1 MKKISIMQTGF
12 PLLLISFTFLAM
24 WILGAIS
31 LVLAPFVRNLVLPLE
46 TSRHIYLLL
55 IYLFSLFL
63 PAVGLLLFM
72 NKIRRSSSRWY
83 LGIPLFI
90 AVFLITFLRD
100 SMAMAPFYGI
110 SFIPAYDS
118 LHILDSQAGKTFIS
132 IFFSLSSLLFTLSV
146 PENKRKIMVTPFR
159 ISIFASAS
167 IIIYN
172 LVDFLSRSYISAN
185 QIFGILH
192 VLGIFFLGLSLVWV
206 AVNYDKE

>member
-1 MKKISIMQTGF
+1 MNKPSIKKPGF
-12 PLLLISFTFLAM
+12 HVFLISFVFLAM

-55 IYLFSLFL
+55 VYVFSLLL
-63 PAVGLLLFM
+63 PAVGLLFFM
-72 NKIRRSSSRWY
+72 NDIKGSSPRWY
-83 LGIPLFI
+83 LGIPLFV

-100 SMAMAPFYGI
+100 SMAMASFYGI

-118 LHILDSQAGKTFIS
+118 LHILDSQAGKAFIAT
-132 IFFSLSSLLFTLSV
+132 FFSLSSSLFTLSV

-159 ISIFASAS
+159 ISIFVSAS

-172 LVDFLSRSYISAN
+172 LVDFLTKSYISAN

-192 VLGIFFLGLSLVWV
+192 VLGIFGSVENLFPAKNFIFS
-206 AVNYDKE
+206 